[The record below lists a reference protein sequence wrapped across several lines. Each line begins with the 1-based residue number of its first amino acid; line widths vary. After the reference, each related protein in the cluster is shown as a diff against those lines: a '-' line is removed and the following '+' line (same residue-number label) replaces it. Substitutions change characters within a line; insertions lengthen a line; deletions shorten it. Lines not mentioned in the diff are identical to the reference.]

1 MKSKNLITVIT
12 DTQYT
17 ADSIAKAIGAA
28 QQHANYYI
36 GNGYA
41 VVWTNGE
48 IIEATLQPEKSL
60 VLSTRMD
67 SRLVYAHNYKLTM
80 RDYDSLVGY
89 KKSEQDKA
97 QLAVIKALW
106 GMSRIVVNAMRPDI
120 NGDCSFLNLYYF
132 IGQPVEVRRAWL
144 SKLTNKCI
152 RHGVNHGPSDRKQ
165 YEKWLEES
173 LYNKLVQDAEANL
186 PYKSDPLT
194 MEVDTGGFAALAE
207 MYEAKKSTGGSDISS
222 TSSVEVTVFSTG
234 DHPLYNLPA
243 LLLDAAVELDF
254 THEKTIEAVHMLYA
268 KKLISY
274 PSTFQN
280 TIPVGVW
287 KEMKENMDKLRHNTK
302 WGREVKGSRVSRC
315 HNFRHGENF
324 YNGHGIVTTGLHPVD
339 LSRDEEALYNLIVKR
354 VIDAFSQPPLK
365 LGKKSRKKWR
375 RAKKSPKAA
384 VSAVSA

>member
-1 MKSKNLITVIT
+1 MKSKNLITVVT

-17 ADSIAKAIGAA
+17 ADSIAKAIGAT
-28 QQHANYYI
+28 QQHENYYI

-48 IIEATLQPEKSL
+48 IIEATFQPEKSL
-60 VLSTRMD
+60 VLSTRME

-106 GMSRIVVNAMRPDI
+106 EMSRIVVNAMMPDI

-152 RHGVNHGPSDRKQ
+152 RHGVNHGPADRKQ

-173 LYNKLVQDAEANL
+173 IYNKLVQDAEASL
-186 PYKSDPLT
+186 PLKGDAITIELDARSYDEIT
-194 MEVDTGGFAALAE
+194 TACGTETEGETVTV
-207 MYEAKKSTGGSDISS
+207 SS
-222 TSSVEVTVFSTG
+222 SPATDVKVFSTG
-234 DHPLYNLPA
+234 DYPLYNLPG
-243 LLLDAAVELDF
+243 LLLAGAVELGFD
-254 THEKTIEAVHMLYA
+254 HGKTMDTAYMLYA

-274 PSTFQN
+274 PITLQN
-280 TIPVGVW
+280 TIPEGVW
-287 KEMKENMDKLRHNTK
+287 KEMKENIGVLRHNTK
-302 WGREVKGSRVSRC
+302 WGKEVKSNRVSRC
-315 HNFRHGENF
+315 HNFRNGENF

-339 LSRDEEALYNLIVKR
+339 LTHEEEVLYNLIVKR
-354 VIDAFSQPPLK
+354 VIDALSLPPLK
-365 LGKKSRKKWR
+365 RGKKGGKKWR
-375 RAKKSPKAA
+375 KAKKSPKAT
-384 VSAVSA
+384 VSA

>member
-1 MKSKNLITVIT
+1 MKSKNLITVVT

-17 ADSIAKAIGAA
+17 ADSIAKAIGAT
-28 QQHANYYI
+28 QHYENYYL

-48 IIEATLQPEKSL
+48 IIEATFQPDKSF
-60 VLSTRMD
+60 VLSTNME

-80 RDYDSLVGY
+80 RDYDNLVGY

-106 GMSRIVVNAMRPDI
+106 GMSRIVVNAMMPDI

-152 RHGVNHGPSDRKQ
+152 RHGVNYGPADRRQ

-173 LYNKLVQDAEANL
+173 IYNKLVKDSEANL
-186 PYKSDPLT
+186 PFKGDTLT
-194 MEVDTGGFAALAE
+194 MEVDTETFAELME
-207 MYEAKKSTGGSDISS
+207 IYEAKESTGGATTPSS
-222 TSSVEVTVFSTG
+222 SSEDVTVFTTG
-234 DHPLYNLPA
+234 DYPLYNLPA
-243 LLLDAAVELDF
+243 LLLDSTMELGF
-254 THEKTIEAVHMLYA
+254 THEKTMDAAFMLYA
-268 KKLISY
+268 KKLITY
-274 PSTFQN
+274 PITFQN
-280 TIPVGVW
+280 TIPVGMW
-287 KEMKENMDKLRHNTK
+287 KEMKENVDKLRHNTK
-302 WGREVKGSRVSRC
+302 WGKEILSNRISRR
-315 HNFRHGENF
+315 HNFRNGENY

-354 VIDAFSQPPLK
+354 VIDALSLPPLK
-365 LGKKSRKKWR
+365 RGKKGARRWRK
-375 RAKKSPKAA
+375 AEKSSKAA
-384 VSAVSA
+384 VSA